1 MSKYLAIQKQVDTF
15 SNVFGLF
22 ILFTTSLVFVM
33 CLLLFYGVIRQGVMG
48 VVNLLVYLGNGAQIL
63 TR

>member
-1 MSKYLAIQKQVDTF
+1 MFHSVTFLLQMSKYLAIQKQVDTF

-33 CLLLFYGVIRQGVMG
+33 CLLLFYRVIRQGVMG
-48 VVNLLVYLGNGAQIL
+48 VVNLLVY
-63 TR
+63 

>member
-22 ILFTTSLVFVM
+22 IFFTTSLVFVM
-33 CLLLFYGVIRQGVMG
+33 CLLLFYRVIRQGVMG
-48 VVNLLVYLGNGAQIL
+48 VVNLLVY
-63 TR
+63 